1 MTRPPFEVADIVRRH
16 GDRFLETHRAWVTG
30 AHRRVLRAIAQCRTA
45 ALGGHRDRCEQCAQ
59 PALSYNSC
67 RDRHCPKCLTA
78 ARNAWVAAREQ
89 ELLPVGYVHIV
100 FTMPEPLA
108 RLALANKRVVYDL
121 LFRAAAETL
130 LQVAANPK
138 RLGAAIGGLMVL
150 HTWGQRLQHHPHVH
164 CVVPM
169 GGLAP
174 DGTRWIHAR
183 PRFFLPIPGPADR
196 SFAASSSPASE
207 SAFRDGRLDF
217 PGQPRAAA
225 SRTRPSAPS
234 SDRSIARPWVVYAKP
249 PFGSPAHVLH
259 YLARYTHRVAISN
272 HRLVDVTDDTVSFRW
287 KDYRHGSQIRTLTLD
302 VDEFLRRFLLHVL
315 PKRFVRIRYF
325 GFLASRCRTPQLAQC
340 RQALAVAPP
349 PPTEPPVLH
358 PPRASW
364 PCPRCGAPMR
374 LVERL
379 TARQLFLDAL
389 LADILHDTS

>member
-1 MTRPPFEVADIVRRH
+1 MTRPPFEVADIVRHH
-16 GDRFLETHRAWVTG
+16 GDRFLETHSAWVTG
-30 AHRRVLRAIAQCRTA
+30 AHRRVLRAIARCRTA

-78 ARNAWVAAREQ
+78 ARNAWVAAREE

-121 LFRAAAETL
+121 LFQAAADTL
-130 LQVAANPK
+130 RQVAANPK
-138 RLGAAIGGLMVL
+138 RLGADVGGLLVL

-169 GGLAP
+169 GGLST

-183 PRFFLPIPGPADR
+183 PRFFLPIPVLRKLFPGKLVAGLRD
-196 SFAASSSPASE
+196 AG
-207 SAFRDGRLDF
+207 RDGRLDF
-217 PGQPRAAA
+217 PGTLAPLKPEAAFRAFL
-225 SRTRPSAPS
+225 
-234 SDRSIARPWVVYAKP
+234 RSLYRQTWVVYAKP
-249 PFGSPAHVLH
+249 PFGSPAHVLQ

-272 HRLVDVTDDTVSFRW
+272 HRLVNVTDDSVSFRW
-287 KDYRHGSQIRTLTLD
+287 KDYRHGSQIRTLT
-302 VDEFLRRFLLHVL
+302 VGADEFLRRFLLHVL

-325 GFLASRCRTPQLAQC
+325 GFLAARRRTQGLPQC
-340 RQALAVAPP
+340 RQALGATAVPVEPPIVAPP
-349 PPTEPPVLH
+349 L
-358 PPRASW
+358 ASW

-379 TARQLFLDAL
+379 TARQLFLEML
-389 LADILHDTS
+389 LVDIIHDTS

>member
-1 MTRPPFEVADIVRRH
+1 
-16 GDRFLETHRAWVTG
+16 
-30 AHRRVLRAIAQCRTA
+30 
-45 ALGGHRDRCEQCAQ
+45 
-59 PALSYNSC
+59 
-67 RDRHCPKCLTA
+67 
-78 ARNAWVAAREQ
+78 VAAREA

-130 LQVAANPK
+130 LRVAANPT

-169 GGLAP
+169 GGLAS

-183 PRFFLPIPGPADR
+183 PRFFLPIPVLRKVFRGKLVAGLR
-196 SFAASSSPASE
+196 AAHRE
-207 SAFRDGRLDF
+207 GRLDF
-217 PGQPRAAA
+217 PGTLAPLKPASAFRAFV
-225 SRTRPSAPS
+225 
-234 SDRSIARPWVVYAKP
+234 RSLYRHTWVVYAKP

-287 KDYRHGSQIRTLTLD
+287 KDYRHGNRVRTLTLESE
-302 VDEFLRRFLLHVL
+302 EFLRRFLLHVL

-325 GFLASRCRTPQLAQC
+325 GFLASRCRAVQLPQC
-340 RQALAVAPP
+340 RQALATAAAPPAAPP
-349 PPTEPPVLH
+349 PPN
-358 PPRASW
+358 PPRAW

-374 LVERL
+374 IIERL
-379 TARQLFLDAL
+379 TPRQVYLEAL

>member
-1 MTRPPFEVADIVRRH
+1 VTRPPFEVADIVRQH
-16 GDRFLETHRAWVTG
+16 GDHFLETHRAWVTG
-30 AHRRVLRAIAQCRTA
+30 QHRRVFRAIAQCRTA
-45 ALGGHRDRCEQCAQ
+45 ALGGHRDRCDQCAH

-89 ELLPVGYVHIV
+89 ELLPVGYVHLV
-100 FTMPEPLA
+100 FTVPEPLA

-130 LQVAANPK
+130 RHVAANPK
-138 RLGAAIGGLMVL
+138 RLGGDVGGLMVL

-164 CVVPM
+164 CVVPA
-169 GGLAP
+169 GGLSS
-174 DGTRWIHAR
+174 DGARWIHAR
-183 PRFFLPIPGPADR
+183 PNFFLPVKVLR
-196 SFAASSSPASE
+196 QV
-207 SAFRDGRLDF
+207 FRGKLVAGLREARAQGRLDF
-217 PGQPRAAA
+217 PGTLAALAPEPAFRAWL
-225 SRTRPSAPS
+225 
-234 SDRSIARPWVVYAKP
+234 RSLHRQPWVVYAKP

-272 HRLVDVTDDTVSFRW
+272 HRLVNVTADAVSFRW
-287 KDYRHGSQIRTLTLD
+287 KDYRHGSQVRTLTLD
-302 VDEFLRRFLLHVL
+302 TDEFLRRFLGHVL

-325 GFLASRCRTPQLAQC
+325 GFLASRTRTRELAQC
-340 RQALAVAPP
+340 RQVLAVTPP
-349 PPTEPPVLH
+349 PPAEPPATAA
-358 PPRASW
+358 PRASW

-379 TARQLFLDAL
+379 TARQIFLAAL

>member
-1 MTRPPFEVADIVRRH
+1 VADIVRQH
-16 GDRFLETHRAWVTG
+16 GDHFLETHRAWVTG
-30 AHRRVLRAIAQCRTA
+30 QHRRVFRAIAQCRTA
-45 ALGGHRDRCEQCAQ
+45 ALGGHRDRCDQCAH

-89 ELLPVGYVHIV
+89 ELLPVGYVHLV
-100 FTMPEPLA
+100 FTVPEPLA

-130 LQVAANPK
+130 RHVAANPK
-138 RLGAAIGGLMVL
+138 RLGGDVGGLMVL

-164 CVVPM
+164 CVVPA
-169 GGLAP
+169 GGRSP

-183 PRFFLPIPGPADR
+183 PNFFLPVKVLRQVFRGKLIAGLREAWAQGRIDCPGTL
-196 SFAASSSPASE
+196 AALAPE
-207 SAFRDGRLDF
+207 KAFRAWL
-217 PGQPRAAA
+217 
-225 SRTRPSAPS
+225 
-234 SDRSIARPWVVYAKP
+234 RSLHRQPWVVYAKP

-272 HRLVDVTDDTVSFRW
+272 HRLVAVTDDTVSFRW
-287 KDYRHGSQIRTLTLD
+287 KDYRHGSEIRTLTLD

-325 GFLASRCRTPQLAQC
+325 GFLASRSRTRELAQC
-340 RQALAVAPP
+340 WQVLAVALPP
-349 PPTEPPVLH
+349 PVAPLVAAA
-358 PPRASW
+358 PRASW

-374 LVERL
+374 LIERL
-379 TARQLFLDAL
+379 TARQLFLAAL
-389 LADILHDTS
+389 LADILDDTS